1 MIFVGD
7 LGQLPLVSDRTTY
20 DSKSWEKLLWKEFKI
35 VVTLDKIFRQEGENI
50 EQKRFRQLLTNLRD
64 FDPQIEDWK
73 LLMMR
78 TPIDLN
84 ATTNEEFQNCVHL
97 FSTNDKVYNHKKI
110 MLHLLMHPIAWSLA
124 TKVRS
129 LNSIE
134 DYSNG
139 ELDLEL
145 LINNNSRVMLT
156 TNIWVEASL
165 VNGALRYIRN
175 VIYKPESKPPE
186 PPTYVLVEF
195 DNYSGLPFQ
204 DDQPNIVPIIPIQR
218 GRTLQLPLRLAWALT
233 IHKSQVLTLSKAT
246 IDIGPRERTGLT
258 FVAISRVKFLQSLR
272 IKPPFTY
279 ECY

>member
-1 MIFVGD
+1 M
-7 LGQLPLVSDRTTY
+7 
-20 DSKSWEKLLWKEFKI
+20 WEELKT

-64 FDPQIEDWK
+64 ADPQIEDWK

-78 TPIDLN
+78 APINLD

-97 FSTNDKVYNHKKI
+97 FSTNDKVYNHNKI
-110 MLHLLMHPIAWSLA
+110 MLHSLKHPVARSLA
-124 TKVRS
+124 TKVGS
-129 LNSIE
+129 LNSTE

-145 LINNNSRVMLT
+145 LISNNSRVMLT
-156 TNIWVEASL
+156 TNLWVEAGL
-165 VNGALRYIRN
+165 VNGALGYIRKI
-175 VIYKPESKPPE
+175 IYRPESKPPE

-233 IHKSQVLTLSKAT
+233 IHKSQGLTLSKAT

-258 FVAISRVKFLQSLR
+258 FVAISRVKSLQSLR
-272 IKPPFTY
+272 ITPPFTY
-279 ECY
+279 DRYEKMKNGIQLSKRKAEENRLKCLEEY